1 LVFCSGKSIAA
12 DGCTGNISI
21 ADFAITFAGGK
32 MLHLRKLG
40 FAFFAAILVLALTAS
55 VGSAQNVYGTI
66 TGTVTDTSGAAI
78 SEANVTLTNLDTG
91 AKRDITTDASGNYT
105 FVNIVPGRYKLEGEK
120 SGFKKFVREPIIVQI
135 ESGLRVDMPLAVGA
149 QTETV
154 EVTSEV
160 PLLQPETN
168 SLGQVVE
175 TRSVTELPLNGRNPL
190 ALVALVP
197 GVVPQGQPSAGNS
210 STSNPVGANPFAL
223 GDFQVGGG
231 MAGQSQILID
241 GVPTNGAY
249 LNVVTVIPTQ
259 DAIEEFKVQTNNLG
273 PEYGRFAGGVI
284 NLNTKSGTNA
294 FHGSAYEFIR
304 NKVLNAND
312 FFANENGITRP
323 PFTQNQFG
331 ANVGGPVF
339 KDKLFFFSSYE
350 GFRLRKGSLFQTW
363 VPTQAERNGDFS
375 QVGTSGTGAA
385 FTIYDPTTSANCT
398 GAVATCRTAFAGNV
412 IPTNRIDPTAQA
424 LLSYFPMPNLANNIN
439 GNFAT
444 AYSTGGN
451 VDQYNERVD
460 YNLSSKQRIF
470 GRFTHSHILSLPD
483 APFSQI
489 CTDRCTEDTKANQ
502 ISLGDTY
509 AFSPKTILDM
519 HVGYT
524 RYIYLR
530 TPLSQGIDMSKFG
543 ANWAAL
549 APEMTYTHIPQV
561 CVSQTSG
568 DNRWGGGWCAQGTGS
583 GIGAWDDTLSINPM
597 VSRIMGKHNLKAGF
611 EFRLLRN
618 NYYQSNDPA
627 GLFFFDAGM
636 TSANPNNGGAGR
648 KPGADAAA
656 GGNGFASFL
665 LGYGSSGSVTEPA
678 RTADQN
684 LYKALYVGDT
694 YQLTRKVT
702 VNLGLRV
709 DLQGDWTERF
719 NRIVAFNPTEA
730 SPLLT
735 IDPALGTA
743 VNPATGQ
750 TLASL
755 KGGYDLVASSR
766 HSGRSAFGSWN
777 HASPRLGVS
786 YQFDKNTVIRTGY
799 GIFYL
804 PVDVRWND
812 APHNLFINSFSTPWL
827 TAQSNGVTPLY
838 PLSNPFPAAVGG
850 IIPPFGR
857 DQALIDVQGNG
868 NEAPLPTNPAPYV
881 QQWNFDIQRQ
891 LPGNTLLDIAYAGS
905 KGTHL
910 PMHDQNLNQMPDQ
923 FLPTGAQC
931 APATSTTAFCAN
943 NPAAL
948 QAINT
953 LTKIVTNPFAGN
965 CAGCTGPL
973 QTGSMGTQNTVKQ
986 GHLLVA
992 FPQFDGVAMAEP
1004 DNRDSIY
1011 HSMQLKI
1018 QKRFSAGAQ
1027 LLATYTVSKLIDD
1040 TNSEINWLEAS
1051 PVGWND
1057 SNVNNLHSQRS
1068 LDAFDVPQRLVLG
1081 SVLDLPFGRGKKFA
1095 NNLNTVADK
1104 LVGGWGID
1112 TIITFQRGFPII
1124 IGGCPGP
1131 LSNSGLP
1138 DVGCARPN
1146 RTASSHQTSG
1156 SLNQKLGE
1164 WFDTSVFTTPTDYS
1178 YGNDSRTEPNIR
1190 ADGVKNFDFAFFKNT
1205 KFGPDERLG
1214 AEFRAEF
1221 FNGFNHPQFLPPDS
1235 GFGDS
1240 NFGRITGGSQYN
1252 LPRTVQ
1258 FALRFTF

>member
-1 LVFCSGKSIAA
+1 MANLG
-12 DGCTGNISI
+12 
-21 ADFAITFAGGK
+21 
-32 MLHLRKLG
+32 KLG
-40 FAFFAAILVLALTAS
+40 LIFLAAAVILALTPTA
-55 VGSAQNVYGTI
+55 GWGQNVYGTMA
-66 TGTVTDTSGAAI
+66 GTVTDTSGAAV
-78 SEANVTLTNLDTG
+78 ANAMVTLTNLDN
-91 AKRDITTDASGNYT
+91 AQKRSIETDASGNYT
-105 FVNIVPGRYKLEGEK
+105 FVSILPGRYKLEGEK
-120 SGFKKFVREPIIVQI
+120 TGFKKFLREPIEVQI
-135 ESGLRVDMPLAVGA
+135 ESGLRVDIALQVGA

-175 TRSVTELPLNGRNPL
+175 QRTVTELPLNGRNPL
-190 ALVALVP
+190 ALVELVP

-231 MAGQSQILID
+231 MAGQSAILID
-241 GVPTNGAY
+241 GAPTNGAY
-249 LNVVTVIPTQ
+249 LNVVTVVPSQ
-259 DAIEEFKVQTNNLG
+259 DVIEEFKVQTNNLG

-284 NLNTKSGTNA
+284 NLSTKSGSNS
-294 FHGSAYEFIR
+294 FHGSGFEFLR

-312 FFANENGITRP
+312 FFANENGIQRP

-339 KDKLFFFSSYE
+339 KDKLFFFSAYD

-363 VPTQAERNGDFS
+363 VPTAAERTGDFS
-375 QVGTSGTGAA
+375 QIGSSNTSSVL
-385 FTIYDPTTSANCT
+385 TIYDPTTSGVGANAGTPCNSSNT
-398 GAVATCRTAFAGNV
+398 ACRTAFIGNI

-424 LLSYFPMPNLANNIN
+424 LLSYFPMPNQTNNPN

-444 AYSTGGN
+444 AFSTGGD
-451 VDQYNERVD
+451 VDQYNERID
-460 YNLSSKQRIF
+460 YNLSEKQRIF
-470 GRFTHSHILSLPD
+470 GRYTHNHILSLPD

-489 CTDRCTEDTKANQ
+489 CTDRCTETTTAHQ
-502 ISLGDTY
+502 VSLGDTFS
-509 AFSPKTILDM
+509 FSPKTILDM
-519 HVGYT
+519 HIGYT
-524 RYIYLR
+524 RYVYLR
-530 TPLSQGIDMSKFG
+530 TPLSQGIDLSKFG

-561 CVSQTSG
+561 CVSNNSG
-568 DNRWGGGWCAQGTGS
+568 DTHWGGGWCAQGTGS
-583 GIGAWDDTLSINPM
+583 GIGAWDDTLSVMPS
-597 VSRIMGKHNLKAGF
+597 VTHIMGKHNLKAGF

-618 NYYQSNDPA
+618 NYYQSNNPA
-627 GLFFFDAGM
+627 GLLQFNAKM
-636 TSANPNNGGAGR
+636 TAANPNDPSNANAGTNGST
-648 KPGADAAA
+648 
-656 GGNGFASFL
+656 GNGFASFL
-665 LGYGSSGSVTEPA
+665 LGYGDSGSFVEPA

-684 LYKALYVGDT
+684 LYKAFYVGDT
-694 YQLTRKVT
+694 YQLTRKLT
-702 VNLGLRV
+702 LNLGLRV

-735 IDPALGTA
+735 IDPALGST

-750 TLASL
+750 TFANL
-755 KGGYDLVASSR
+755 KGGYDLVASGR
-766 HSGRSAFGSWN
+766 HSSRMAFPDWN
-777 HASPRLGVS
+777 HVEPRLGIS

-812 APHNLFINSFSTPWL
+812 APHNLFINSFSTPWQ
-827 TAQSNGVTPLY
+827 TAQSNGVTPLN
-838 PLSNPFPAAVGG
+838 PLSNPEPLG

-857 DQALIDVQGNG
+857 NQALIDVQGNG
-868 NEAPLPTNPAPYV
+868 NEAALPNNPAPYV

-891 LPGNTLLDIAYAGS
+891 FPGNTLLDIAYAGS

-923 FLPTGAQC
+923 FLPSGAPS
-931 APATSTTAFCAN
+931 AANTAI
-943 NPAAL
+943 
-948 QAINT
+948 INS
-953 LTKIVTNPFAGN
+953 LTQIVPNPFAGN
-965 CAGCTGPL
+965 CTGCTGPL
-973 QTGSMGTQNTVKQ
+973 QSGNMGTVATVKQ
-986 GHLLVA
+986 GQLLLP
-992 FPQFDGVAMAEP
+992 FPQFDGVSMAEP

-1011 HSMQLKI
+1011 HSMQLKV

-1051 PVGWND
+1051 PVSWND
-1057 SNVNNLHSQRS
+1057 SNANNLRSQRS

-1081 SVLDLPFGRGKKFA
+1081 AVLDLPFGHGKKYA
-1095 NNLNTVADK
+1095 SNVNGVADK
-1104 LVGGWGID
+1104 LVSGWGID

-1131 LSNSGLP
+1131 QSNSGIPNAGCDRP
-1138 DVGCARPN
+1138 D
-1146 RTASSHQTSG
+1146 RTALSHQMSG
-1156 SLNQKLGE
+1156 SVGQRLTE
-1164 WFDTSVFTTPTDYS
+1164 WFDTSVFTKPTDFG

-1190 ADGVKNFDFAFFKNT
+1190 TDGVKNFDFAFFKDT
-1205 KFGPDERLG
+1205 KFGPDQRLG
-1214 AEFRAEF
+1214 AQFRAEF
-1221 FNGFNHPQFLPPDS
+1221 FNGFNHPQFNPPDS
-1235 GFGDS
+1235 GFGDA
-1240 NFGRITGGSQYN
+1240 NFGHVTSQYN
-1252 LPRTVQ
+1252 LPRLIQ